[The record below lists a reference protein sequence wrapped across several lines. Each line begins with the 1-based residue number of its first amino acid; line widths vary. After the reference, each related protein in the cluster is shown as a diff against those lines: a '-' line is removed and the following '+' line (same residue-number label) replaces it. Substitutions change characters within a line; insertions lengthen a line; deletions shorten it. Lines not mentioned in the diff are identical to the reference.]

1 MATEDTGIS
10 PEAAERIRRE
20 RDELRQ
26 KLGDAEQALSDVA
39 LRDRFYEHFRQ
50 DQSLKDPYGL
60 ASAAVRD
67 VTLKTVGPDEMGQR
81 LTDWLQEQR
90 RLISVPAAAEEPA
103 GNPPPPSPF
112 QGPNPGAEGF
122 AQKVE
127 PMIVGSQTWNEWSQ
141 GKTAEE
147 QIAALKRGDAVSPEK
162 VRRAQGTLQ
171 RGVP

>member
-10 PEAAERIRRE
+10 PEAGERIRRE

-26 KLGDAEQALSDVA
+26 QLGEAKQALSDVS

-50 DQSLKDPYGL
+50 DPSLKDPYGL

-67 VTLKTVGPDEMGQR
+67 VTLKAVGPEETGQR

-90 RLISVPAAAEEPA
+90 RLITLPAPSEEPEKA
-103 GNPPPPSPF
+103 PPKSPF
-112 QGPNPGAEGF
+112 QGPDPGAAGF
-122 AQKVE
+122 DQKVE
-127 PMIVGSQTWNEWSQ
+127 PMVVGTQTWNDWAK
-141 GKTAEE
+141 GKTADE
-147 QIAALKRGDAVSPEK
+147 QIAAMRRGDAVSPEK
-162 VRRAQGTLQ
+162 VRRAQGTLG